1 MNKILKRKV
10 IIREYDYQKIKKQV
24 QSYNKKNK
32 DTLYDSVTFIPITK
46 DSLEKDYI
54 IYLLTK
60 KETTKYPNVYPD
72 ELYKPSE
79 YPISFLR
86 HMKKNLYDQEYIK
99 WKARYNE
106 DGYFLIRYNDST
118 PETMLGWAVLEKHL

>member
-60 KETTKYPNVYPD
+60 KENEKISFQDPFRPT
-72 ELYKPSE
+72 E
-79 YPISFLR
+79 YPLSYLR
-86 HMKKNLYDQEYIK
+86 HMQNKLYDKEYIN
-99 WKARYNE
+99 WKVRYDE
-106 DGYFLIRYNDST
+106 DGYIVIRYNDRT
-118 PETMLGWAVLEKHL
+118 PETMLGWALFEKQY